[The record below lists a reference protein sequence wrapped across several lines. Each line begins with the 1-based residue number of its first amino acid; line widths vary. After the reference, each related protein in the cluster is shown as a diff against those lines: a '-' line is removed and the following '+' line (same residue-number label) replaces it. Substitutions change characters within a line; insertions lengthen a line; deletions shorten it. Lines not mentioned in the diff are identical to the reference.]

1 MLQLASKLAMT
12 THHFSWAL
20 NQAPH
25 AYGILDLAEARSEDF
40 IPSGNFTVCDEKIL
54 KQVACLI
61 CKSYNYMENCL
72 LHSIALFDYQSV
84 HGGGPHL

>member
-40 IPSGNFTVCDEKIL
+40 IPSGNFTVWDEKIL

-72 LHSIALFDYQSV
+72 LHSIAMFDYQSV